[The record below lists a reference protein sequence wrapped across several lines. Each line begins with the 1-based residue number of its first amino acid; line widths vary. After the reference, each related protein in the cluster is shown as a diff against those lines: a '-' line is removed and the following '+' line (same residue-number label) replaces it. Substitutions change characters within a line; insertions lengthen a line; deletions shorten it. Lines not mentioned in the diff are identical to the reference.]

1 MCFVRW
7 FSDVGR
13 DDVAVVGG
21 KVAALGEFRRALA
34 PAGVDVPDGFAVT
47 TDAFRAAF
55 AHAGMG
61 PVVEAELPPEVIGG
75 ADLDALEA
83 AAARVRERFRSVPLP
98 EALRDAVLDAHRRL
112 LRSSGAKRVAVR
124 SSATTEDLV
133 TSSFAGA
140 HTTVLDVADGAAL
153 LDAVRRCF
161 ASLYTTRAVRY
172 RFDRGVAEADAA
184 LAVAVQEMV
193 DAGEGAAGV
202 AFTVD
207 TESGSDQVVVVTAAW
222 GLGEAVVAGRVEP
235 DEWLVHKAT
244 LRTGHDGIVR
254 RRTGA
259 KATRLVR
266 DLGGAGHRTEPVLPA
281 DRSRPCLT
289 DEEVRTVA
297 RWALA
302 VEDHA
307 SVTAGR
313 PTPMDV
319 EFARSVTGALH
330 LLQARPETVHAGAGH
345 ILTVHRLL
353 GTGDVLARGVA
364 VGNSIAAGPARVV
377 HDVGG
382 IGAVRDGDVLVTAT
396 TDPDWEPVLRRVA
409 AVVTEHGGRTAHAAI
424 VARELGVPAV
434 VGAHGARG
442 SVPDGATVTVSC
454 AGGDVGVVYA
464 GALPFAVDIVDPS
477 QVPRTRARLLLNV
490 GDPGRALAASRLPAD
505 GVGLARMEFVIA
517 SMLGA
522 HPLAF
527 VHRGRLSAADR
538 RHVDALVGHASSPEE
553 YVVDTISQAVATVAA
568 AFWPRPVTVR
578 LSDFKTDE
586 YACLPGGSVFETA
599 EPNPMLGWRGAARYD
614 HPDFRPAFRLET
626 AALSRARRDL
636 GFTNIRLL
644 VPFCRTPEEGAR
656 VLDVLA
662 AAGLRRGDDGLEVH
676 VMAELP
682 SNVVLADRFAELF
695 DGFSLGTNDLTQLVL
710 GVDRSAERV
719 AHLFDEEDESVERL
733 CAQLIRAA
741 HERGR
746 PVSVCGQGP
755 ADHPAFAA
763 FLVRAGI
770 DALSVPPDAFLRTAE
785 VVAAAEA
792 TVGGAW

>member
-21 KVAALGEFRRALA
+21 KIAALGEFRRALGS
-34 PAGVDVPDGFAVT
+34 AGVDVPDGFAVT

-55 AHAGMG
+55 DHAGMG
-61 PVVEAELPPEVIGG
+61 PVVEAALPPEVVGG
-75 ADLDALEA
+75 DDLAALEA
-83 AAARVRERFRSVPLP
+83 ATARVRERFTAVPLP
-98 EALRDAVLDAHRRL
+98 EALTAVVLDAHRRL
-112 LRSSGAKRVAVR
+112 LRTSGATRVAVR
-124 SSATTEDLV
+124 SSATTEDLA

-140 HTTVLDVADGAAL
+140 HTTVLDVADGARL
-153 LDAVRRCF
+153 LDAVRRCL

-172 RFDRGVAEADAA
+172 RYDRGVPEADAA

-193 DAGEGAAGV
+193 DAGDGAAGV

-207 TESGSDQVVVVTAAW
+207 TESGSDQVVLVTAAW

-244 LRTGHDGIVR
+244 LRSGHGGIVR

-266 DLGGAGHRTEPVLPA
+266 DPAGGGHRTEPVLPA
-281 DRSRPCLT
+281 DRCRPCLS
-289 DEEVRTVA
+289 DEDVRTIA

-307 SVTAGR
+307 SATAGT

-319 EFARSVTGALH
+319 EFARSATGGLH
-330 LLQARPETVHAGAGH
+330 LLQARPETVHAGAGAV
-345 ILTVHRLL
+345 LTVHRLL
-353 GTGDVLARGVA
+353 GRGVELASGIA
-364 VGNSIAAGPARVV
+364 VGNGIAVGPVRVV

-382 IGAVRDGDVLVTAT
+382 TGAVRDGDVLVTST

-434 VGAHGARG
+434 VGVAGARG
-442 SVPDGATVTVSC
+442 AVADGATVTVSC
-454 AGGDVGVVYA
+454 AGGDTGVVYA

-477 QVPRTRARLLLNV
+477 LVPRTRARLLLNV
-490 GDPGRALAASRLPAD
+490 GDPGRAFAASRLPAD
-505 GVGLARMEFVIA
+505 GVGLARMEFVVA

-527 VHRGRLSAADR
+527 LHRDRLAAADR
-538 RHVDALVGHASSPEE
+538 RLVDTLVAHAPSPEE
-553 YVVDTISQAVATVAA
+553 YVVDTITQAVATVAA

-586 YACLPGGSVFETA
+586 YARLPGGAVFETV

-614 HPDFRPAFRLET
+614 HRTSGRRSGSRRLRSHGRVT
-626 AALSRARRDL
+626 TSASPTCACS
-636 GFTNIRLL
+636 
-644 VPFCRTPEEGAR
+644 CRSVAHPRKAHECSTHSPRSGC
-656 VLDVLA
+656 A
-662 AAGLRRGDDGLEVH
+662 AASTVW
-676 VMAELP
+676 
-682 SNVVLADRFAELF
+682 
-695 DGFSLGTNDLTQLVL
+695 
-710 GVDRSAERV
+710 RS
-719 AHLFDEEDESVERL
+719 
-733 CAQLIRAA
+733 
-741 HERGR
+741 
-746 PVSVCGQGP
+746 
-755 ADHPAFAA
+755 
-763 FLVRAGI
+763 
-770 DALSVPPDAFLRTAE
+770 T
-785 VVAAAEA
+785 
-792 TVGGAW
+792 

>member
-7 FSDVGR
+7 FSEVGR

-34 PAGVDVPDGFAVT
+34 PAGIDVPDGFAVT
-47 TDAFRAAF
+47 TEAFHAAF
-55 AHAGMG
+55 EHADMG
-61 PVVEAELPPEVIGG
+61 PVVTAELPPSVVGG
-75 ADLDALEA
+75 ADLAALDAA
-83 AAARVRERFRSVPLP
+83 TARVRARFLGVPLP
-98 EALRDAVLDAHRRL
+98 EALEAVVLDAHRQL
-112 LRSSGAKRVAVR
+112 LRSSAATRVAVR
-124 SSATTEDLV
+124 SSATTEDLA

-140 HTTVLDVADGAAL
+140 HTTVLDVADGTAL
-153 LDAVRRCF
+153 LDAVRQCF

-172 RFDRGVAEADAA
+172 RHDRGVAESDAA
-184 LAVAVQEMV
+184 LAVAVQEMI
-193 DAGEGAAGV
+193 DAGDGAAGV

-244 LRTGHDGIVR
+244 LRDGFDGIVR
-254 RRTGA
+254 RRVGA

-266 DLGGAGHRTEPVLPA
+266 DPGGSGHRVEPVPPE

-289 DEEVRTVA
+289 DDEVRTIA

-302 VEDHA
+302 VEEHA
-307 SVTAGR
+307 TATAGR

-319 EFARSVTGALH
+319 EFARAATGGLH
-330 LLQARPETVHAGAGH
+330 LLQARPETVHAGEGG
-345 ILTVHRLL
+345 ILTVHRLVGHGDEL
-353 GTGDVLARGVA
+353 VRGTA
-364 VGNSIAAGPARVV
+364 VGSGIAVGPVRVV
-377 HDVGG
+377 QDVAG
-382 IGAVRDGDVLVTAT
+382 IGAVRDGDVLVTST

-434 VGAHGARG
+434 VGAHGARA
-442 SVPDGATVTVSC
+442 VLTDGAPVTVSC
-454 AGGDVGVVYA
+454 AGGDLGVVYA
-464 GALPFAVDIVDPS
+464 GVVPFAVDILDPARL
-477 QVPRTRARLLLNV
+477 PRTRARLLLNLA
-490 GDPGRALAASRLPAD
+490 DPGRAFVASRLPAD
-505 GVGLARMEFVIA
+505 GVGLARMEFVVA

-527 VHRGRLSAADR
+527 LHRDRLDAADR
-538 RHVDALVGHASSPEE
+538 ALVDSLVAHAPSPEE
-553 YVVDTISQAVATVAA
+553 YVVDTIAQAIATVAA

-586 YACLPGGSVFETA
+586 YARLPGGAVFEVD
-599 EPNPMLGWRGAARYD
+599 EPNPMLGWRGASRYD
-614 HPDFRPAFRLET
+614 HPDFRPAFLLEA
-626 AALSRARRDL
+626 AALARVRGDL
-636 GFTNIRLL
+636 GCTNVRLL

-656 VLDVLA
+656 VLDALA
-662 AAGLRRGDDGLEVH
+662 GAGLRRGDAGLEVH

-682 SNVVLADRFAELF
+682 SNIVLADRFAELF

-719 AHLFDEEDESVERL
+719 AGLFDEENEAVRRM
-733 CAQLIRAA
+733 CAQLIRTA
-741 HERGR
+741 HECGR

-755 ADHPAFAA
+755 ADHPGFAA

-770 DALSVPPDAFLRTAE
+770 DALSVPPDAYPQVAE
-785 VVAAAEA
+785 TVAAAEA
-792 TVGGAW
+792 SIGGAW